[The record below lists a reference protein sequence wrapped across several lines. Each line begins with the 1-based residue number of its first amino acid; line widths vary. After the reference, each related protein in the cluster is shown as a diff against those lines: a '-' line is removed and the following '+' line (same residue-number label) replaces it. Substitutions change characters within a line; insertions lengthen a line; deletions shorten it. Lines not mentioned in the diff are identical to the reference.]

1 MTHPDN
7 FLYSYCINNY
17 RVFQILA
24 LKDVLSS
31 PTMLRFPMIG
41 NNFDVGF
48 VITKVSVL

>member
-17 RVFQILA
+17 RVF
-24 LKDVLSS
+24 
-31 PTMLRFPMIG
+31 PMIG

-48 VITKVSVL
+48 VITKVSVKIP